1 MLLGGVKLDDEGH
14 PELLPAL
21 ARTLRQI
28 ERETEAKVVG
38 EQIEKRAALRDAL
51 TTHFVREASS
61 QQAAMEV
68 AKAMMSM
75 GRTWEAEGWA
85 RFATTLKQ
93 YPLKDLKEQYL
104 AIRSRLTAET
114 PWQDPELVIS
124 NRIDLSDLPA
134 LEWNQDG
141 QIQKSELPE
150 RVAKLFFEDESKSR
164 NWNHTCEVAPE
175 ALTEGHW
182 IYQSMGGGIV

>member
-85 RFATTLKQ
+85 IRNHSQ
-93 YPLKDLKEQYL
+93 
-104 AIRSRLTAET
+104 AIPVERL
-114 PWQDPELVIS
+114 
-124 NRIDLSDLPA
+124 
-134 LEWNQDG
+134 
-141 QIQKSELPE
+141 E
-150 RVAKLFFEDESKSR
+150 RAIPGDSQPSHR
-164 NWNHTCEVAPE
+164 
-175 ALTEGHW
+175 
-182 IYQSMGGGIV
+182 